1 MINKSNVIEYFF
13 QSFTLLATSS
23 TAIALF
29 AGFNPWHGIIGAVGQ
44 MLYLIMEYLRAFK
57 SGKEVKR
64 KTLLYWIS
72 VLILGASLGYLG
84 TGWVSTKIG
93 INELISGVGLGLF
106 AQTLPELYD
115 LAVSLFL
122 GFIKKKYEN
131 E

>member
-1 MINKSNVIEYFF
+1 MINKTNAIEYFL

-23 TAIALF
+23 TAIVFF

-44 MLYLIMEYLRAFK
+44 LLYLIMEYLRAFK
-57 SGKEVKR
+57 SGKDIKQ

-72 VLILGASLGYLG
+72 VLIIGASLGYLG
-84 TGWVSTKIG
+84 TGWVSEKIG
-93 INELISGVGLGLF
+93 INELISGIGLGFF

-115 LAVSLFL
+115 LAVSLFF
-122 GFIKKKYEN
+122 GFLKKKYGN

>member
-1 MINKSNVIEYFF
+1 MINKTNVLEYFF

-23 TAIALF
+23 TAIVLF
-29 AGFNPWHGIIGAVGQ
+29 AGFNPWHGFIGAVGQ
-44 MLYLIMEYLRAFK
+44 LLYLIMEYLRAFK
-57 SGKEVKR
+57 SGKEVKQ
-64 KTLLYWIS
+64 KTLSYWVS
-72 VLILGASLGYLG
+72 VLVLGASLGYLG
-84 TGWVSTKIG
+84 TGWVSEKIG
-93 INELISGVGLGLF
+93 IHELISGVGLGLF

>member
-1 MINKSNVIEYFF
+1 MINKTNVLEYFL

-23 TAIALF
+23 TAIIF
-29 AGFNPWHGIIGAVGQ
+29 VAGFNPWHGVIGAVGQ
-44 MLYLIMEYLRAFK
+44 LLYLIMEYLRAFK

-64 KTLLYWIS
+64 KTLYYWIS
-72 VLILGASLGYLG
+72 VFILGAALGYLG

-93 INELISGVGLGLF
+93 ISELISGVGLGFF

-122 GFIKKKYEN
+122 GFLKKKYGN